1 MPTRIHA
8 LRLVVLGAVLIA
20 AAAAPAQT
28 SPPTTSQP
36 ELELLLRRLGAE
48 SYEERDAAMREIITL
63 GPSLAPQLS
72 VRLKVEP
79 DPEVRYRLRY
89 ILDNITPPD
98 QAVIVLRTAPD
109 SPLEPGELITH
120 AQSRRVRSVAELD
133 QARSDARAGVVLRV
147 TGTRG
152 PREVGP
158 VRITDEDAFVN
169 YRTPRGDAIVRM
181 IRLFADGHAEQA
193 LELLRLIGDDV
204 PADELPPLLRVRI
217 MAVAGDYTHALK
229 LSAAAPGV
237 VQPPSDRNVW
247 VKPAALDL
255 AAPGRGPYR
264 LALDLWSQLPRGIE
278 TPEDPDPRVQRVFV
292 RANRILDAFR
302 IDAGLWWNRYRGD
315 LGREERATR
324 IAGNMLAVASWMLAE
339 LDLLSECE
347 RLIEPRS
354 VILRETS
361 RRSDKW
367 MRVQTDAWLPL
378 LSGDARAALDG
389 FYKDAQGVLANPPD
403 DLAELPY
410 LNPSVAAMVAF
421 FLYQF
426 PEDQRVGEM
435 LTTVNRDNQPALGAY
450 AQWMTFA
457 AVEAN
462 HALIAQHLL
471 DLLPNVADDAVPAV
485 AEAAAL
491 MEYVQRQPNAAR
503 FDAIR
508 ARLGNVVPRTERADQ
523 ALRLVD
529 VVRLIAAGQPA
540 DAQAVL
546 AAGKLAA
553 GSAALRTT
561 LEFLLSPPAGREK
574 HAALQNPLLA
584 VPLGPE
590 SNAWLVVPRD
600 RRGGAVL
607 RFDMR
612 SGELVAGPTPSAS
625 WFPGPA
631 NWPWLGREDS
641 TGRTWIYDRRRLYE
655 VATGG
660 EPAVALN
667 LRPAEIP
674 LFDEWVSPHFSALAA
689 ALRDGAAEKPG
700 IAEDGEYLRSDV
712 RAYAEY
718 VSNPDLPEIGVL
730 RLIERSPDLAYLAI
744 RGGPQLVIDL
754 RSPTRAWSSAW
765 FAQAAQLPRAPHFF
779 PRFAPGPD
787 RAARSAS
794 PLLFLFSDQGLLRF
808 DLDRQQLTRIP
819 LGGADPHPAVIPEDA
834 PYERRDPRWV
844 YCARP
849 PADGGQVFRVG
860 VADSQ
865 VEVLDMLNESLPEDY
880 FRVQTRSTLRAAVS
894 RELAAANAPPLPEF
908 IEQTIADVARWSEA
922 RDK

>member
-1 MPTRIHA
+1 MPNRIHPLNFA
-8 LRLVVLGAVLIA
+8 ILLGALIV
-20 AAAAPAQT
+20 AAAPGQV
-28 SPPTTSQP
+28 PPPAASQP
-36 ELELLLRRLGAE
+36 ELAVLLKRLGAE
-48 SYEERDAAMREIITL
+48 SHEERDAAMREIITL
-63 GPSLAPQLS
+63 GPALAPQLA
-72 VRLKVEP
+72 VQLKVEP

-89 ILDNITPPD
+89 ILENITPPD
-98 QAVIVLRTAPD
+98 QAVIVLRSAAD

-152 PREVGP
+152 PRDVGP
-158 VRITDEDAFVN
+158 IRLTDEDAFVN
-169 YRTPRGDAIVRM
+169 YRAPRGDAIVRM
-181 IRLFADGHAEQA
+181 IRLFADGHPEQA
-193 LELLRLIGDDV
+193 LELLRLMGDDV
-204 PADELPPLLRVRI
+204 PADELPSLLRVRI

-264 LALDLWSQLPRGIE
+264 LALDLWAQLPRGIE

-354 VILRETS
+354 IILRETS

-378 LSGDARAALDG
+378 LQGDARAALDG

-410 LNPSVAAMVAF
+410 LNPHVAAAIAF

-435 LTTVNRDNQPALGAY
+435 LVTVNRDNQPALATY

-462 HALIAQHLL
+462 QALISQHLL
-471 DLLPNVADDAVPAV
+471 DLLPNVADDAAPAV

-491 MEYVQRQPNAAR
+491 MEYVQRQPIVAR

-508 ARLGNVVPRTERADQ
+508 ARLNNLTVRTQRSDQ

-529 VVRLIAAGQPA
+529 VLRLIVAGQPA
-540 DAQAVL
+540 EAQAAL
-546 AAGKLAA
+546 AAGRPAA
-553 GSAALRTT
+553 GAAALRTT
-561 LEFLLSPPAGREK
+561 LEFLLAPPAGREK

-584 VPLGPE
+584 VPLGRE
-590 SNAWLVVPRD
+590 RAAWLVVPRD
-600 RRGGAVL
+600 RRGGGVL
-607 RFDMR
+607 RFDPR
-612 SGELVAGPTPSAS
+612 TGEVAAGLAPSAS

-631 NWPWLGREDS
+631 NWPWLGREES
-641 TGRTWIYDRRRLYE
+641 SGRGWIYDRRRLHE
-655 VATGG
+655 VATSG
-660 EPAVALN
+660 ASTVALN

-674 LFDEWVSPHFSALAA
+674 LFDEWVGPHFSTLAA
-689 ALRDGAAEKPG
+689 ALGESAGDRSEKS
-700 IAEDGEYLRSDV
+700 EDGEYLRADV

-718 VSNPDLPEIGVL
+718 VANPDLPEIGVL
-730 RLIERSPDLAYLAI
+730 RLIERSPDLAFLAI
-744 RGGPQLVIDL
+744 RGGSQLIIDL
-754 RSPTRAWSSAW
+754 RSPSRAWSSTW
-765 FAQAAQLPRAPHFF
+765 LAQAAQLARPPQFF
-779 PRFAPGPD
+779 PQFAPGAD
-787 RAARSAS
+787 RTARGNS

-808 DLDRQQLTRIP
+808 DLERQEVTRVP
-819 LGGADPHPAVIPEDA
+819 LDGADPHPPVIPEDA

-849 PADGGQVFRVG
+849 PADGGQVFRVN
-860 VADSQ
+860 VADNQ

-880 FRVQTRSTLRAAVS
+880 YRVQTRSTLRAAVS
-894 RELAAANAPPLPEF
+894 RELAAVNAPALPDF
-908 IEQTIADVARWSEA
+908 IEQTAAAIARWSETK
-922 RDK
+922 DK